1 MIKVK
6 NMVST
11 RTGVPVANQFI
22 IENNGVE
29 TFQSYETTIAI
40 RQANGVVVLDDGAF
54 DYSRITTK
62 YLKEFLRGDGRKEVE
77 RSIASNDL
85 KYVFSDLNPE
95 A

>member
-54 DYSRITTK
+54 DYSRTTSK
-62 YLKEFLRGDGRKEVE
+62 YLKEFLYGDDRKEVE

-85 KYVFSDLNPE
+85 KYVFSDLNPG